1 MVDSARK
8 NYSKQTSKTKQHSTN
23 NKQKNSQ
30 KTHQNEMIPNRQ
42 KCSDILYS
50 HFLHQ
55 KKKFLLPKREAKI
68 KIKQIQCLCVFI
80 TYHHHYGK
88 DTPKRIPFSFS
99 FEKSHS
105 FSPLND
111 TCVCFK

>member
-8 NYSKQTSKTKQHSTN
+8 NYSKKPSKTKQHST
-23 NKQKNSQ
+23 KQTTQNFQ

-68 KIKQIQCLCVFI
+68 K
-80 TYHHHYGK
+80 
-88 DTPKRIPFSFS
+88 
-99 FEKSHS
+99 EKKFNASVYSLHTTTTTAKTRQNA
-105 FSPLND
+105 FHFHFHLKNHIH
-111 TCVCFK
+111 FHL